1 MRKIRFLI
9 PLFLTII
16 FWTCA
21 DVESEF
27 NEDEVDIEITADQEL
42 SLPYRILD
50 LDNCSNEILRIV
62 RNIYDDPVGRKL
74 FEKLEELRLYP
85 IRISIDPKLEMAMAE
100 YVGDCEI
107 NYSMNLIEDPK
118 FDELIFHE
126 LIKMGDGLKRYI
138 IMK

>member
-9 PLFLTII
+9 PLFVTII

-21 DVESEF
+21 DVES
-27 NEDEVDIEITADQEL
+27 
-42 SLPYRILD
+42 D

>member
-9 PLFLTII
+9 PLFVTII

-62 RNIYDDPVGRKL
+62 RL
-74 FEKLEELRLYP
+74 Q
-85 IRISIDPKLEMAMAE
+85 
-100 YVGDCEI
+100 
-107 NYSMNLIEDPK
+107 
-118 FDELIFHE
+118 
-126 LIKMGDGLKRYI
+126 IK
-138 IMK
+138 